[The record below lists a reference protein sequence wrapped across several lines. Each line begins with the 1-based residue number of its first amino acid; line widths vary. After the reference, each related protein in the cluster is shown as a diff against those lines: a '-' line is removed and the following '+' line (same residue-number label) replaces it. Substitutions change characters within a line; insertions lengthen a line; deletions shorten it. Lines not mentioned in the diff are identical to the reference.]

1 MNVWAAWTG
10 SGTGVE
16 KNGVWYAV
24 YDDNQ
29 YDKITN
35 GEVKSYTLSVPA
47 AGQCAVSYKRY
58 SGLSTNSGISVVN
71 QSSSSLG
78 SFTCKSTSWATYNF
92 DITISSTKVL
102 FNKTS
107 GTGGSIKS
115 IRIPMAKYMEAP
127 SKTSIDFD
135 SKKVYDA
142 ASTATF
148 TIAHC
153 NIPEMTY
160 TINNNGGDASAIS
173 DVSVSFTENS
183 KPGYYSTATITV
195 KYTPT
200 CAGNLKANLVISAGT
215 YGSKTI
221 SLAGSATK
229 LSQTLSW
236 NEPIA
241 TTIAVGETGAVSA
254 TATSGLSV
262 TYSSSNSSVLSVN
275 PTTGKLTAHA
285 AGTATITASQTGDC
299 AYSAATSITKD
310 FTVSDLLTPTF
321 WLDNDPDKTEKTI
334 KVDDQV
340 QIYLTNTTASL
351 TSTDSTD
358 DFDYSLSG
366 NIITLTAKNRG
377 LKSSYDATFTLSQ
390 PAVAGVSR
398 SANRTFTFH
407 ISRYA
412 NNLDATIS
420 ATGLHPDGTA
430 TITLGETQNN
440 IGTTVDYSVKTQ
452 TLDPLNT
459 VLNPADGTNV
469 VVNAANTFTAKNAG
483 TATVTVSQ
491 AGTYKYE
498 PFTKDFD
505 ITVSKIANTLA
516 VASISMSMKV
526 DDVRSPIYSD
536 KNSDGAISTTS
547 TDASVASFAV
557 ATNSLTANNAG
568 TATVTVAQA
577 ETYKYSG
584 CSHDIAVSVSKYT
597 PSVAWKQTTATLN
610 EHITNPFTI
619 TANATTL
626 DATSFTALDP
636 TLADLQTNDIQ
647 TYYTAGTARFRLTRD
662 EDRKFYA
669 LNETL
674 NLVIAPAAEDCD
686 LFNDPTERSLWT
698 IQEGSAMALA
708 EGLRGTLIF
717 DACYPDINN
726 LFASNDFFVEYSD
739 DNASTWQTL
748 GEPDLKKDYKTFEYS
763 LSMLQSATHIR
774 FVTKTGATYTKKYRN
789 VRVTRQL
796 YLTPSV
802 AAIAM
807 PTIVKDASSFETFE
821 VEWSTCDES
830 SVRLISTN
838 PKFQIS
844 LDGENFFDEL
854 TLSNSPYSY
863 GSATITVKYTSSVIT
878 GATPDEGTIEI
889 YNPSRH
895 ETVYLTG
902 MTALEA
908 NLVWDQSFTYESEE
922 DGSFSASEVLEA
934 HVEND
939 IQDDITAYYDLAF
952 SLEDGSFASITGT
965 TLTITGTG
973 RTNIT
978 CTATPKSAYA
988 DMYASIVM
996 TKTLFVHQYGTSC
1009 ESNLLDEPDK
1019 ISLGMYSGSRD
1030 YILSA
1035 GPADML
1041 TFKMWKVTAATQK
1054 ITVDIY
1060 SADNTKL
1067 LSKEFG
1073 VGSMST
1079 SKPSSPNASID
1090 LKGLSGTPYRLHF
1103 SGSGSLDKYVSDVYV
1118 TQQYYL
1124 ETSPALSN
1132 IDEEVLIGQD
1142 FAMDIT
1148 VAYSDIPLL
1157 QYAVSNNTG
1166 ANLSLAPK
1174 LGAEPTM
1181 TCGDYGTFTFTLS
1194 GSWTT
1199 PASYSETITI
1209 TDAVGTTIVI
1219 PVSISVV
1226 NGDVYYLTPGGD
1238 WSVVSSWHKNAV
1250 DGPVA
1255 TALPAISNPVVIV
1268 APTSVDNEAFAYSMK
1283 ITETGSLTVNP
1294 TAGLTVGAGG
1304 ITDESGNAITDA
1316 SVITLAAN
1324 TSGQTGYLRI
1334 SPEAMVAQPYAT
1346 AQLFTKAFYSNHA
1359 RWQYIGSPVTNSTVS
1374 NAQDLFYK
1382 CYLYGWDETNLSSV
1396 WASTGNYHKMQPF
1409 HGYATTTKQAAY
1421 EHGRTVSFDGQLNP
1435 TADQDVAVTC
1445 TAGQAADDKGWNL
1458 IANSWTSPIDV
1469 TGFSSA
1475 DFPDGAD
1482 MTLYVYNTGS
1492 SLEAQYGTAD
1502 FDDKRA
1508 SVTTYGSE
1516 AGQYTTIATLSA
1528 GYLATYEQKIIPAM
1542 QGFFYVSNTNGTLHL
1557 DYDRLVWQAD
1567 LEHNVNRPLRAPQR
1581 DMADS
1586 NLSNR
1591 EQELSS
1597 RIYMHLMEAND
1608 STADHLYLLEKE
1620 DWTGGFDNGYDARK
1634 VLQEGLTS
1642 IFTSEKDGKMAV
1654 SASDAVA
1661 GTYVGIQTGADSVYT
1676 LRFAYLIGEPLYV
1689 RDMLTDSIFA
1699 VTEETEYTFSAAPNS
1714 LFDMR
1719 FRIEDSLPNADFGSD
1734 VATDWEGTSKDAS
1747 LWLNGSTICVSGK
1760 GLFGLYDA
1768 AGRLVSSR
1776 YVDGALTF
1784 DTTSLPQGIYVARL
1798 GNSAQKIVR

>member
-1 MNVWAAWTG
+1 MNVWAECYIVNESQEKTLTLS
-10 SGTGVE
+10 SGTVATYTWTNKQRTNRKVSFQAKTSLATTSNA
-16 KNGVWYAV
+16 KNMTLQQTTDGSNWSDV
-24 YDDNQ
+24 Q
-29 YDKITN
+29 TFSLKT
-35 GEVKSYTLSVPA
+35 SYNTYTST
-47 AGQCAVSYKRY
+47 S
-58 SGLSTNSGISVVN
+58 LSTNAVGIRFRVGGIYTRSVKNVTVGY
-71 QSSSSLG
+71 G
-78 SFTCKSTSWATYNF
+78 SFIDNPSLLSLSFGEVDACDVTVSKS
-92 DITISSTKVL
+92 
-102 FNKTS
+102 
-107 GTGGSIKS
+107 
-115 IRIPMAKYMEAP
+115 
-127 SKTSIDFD
+127 
-135 SKKVYDA
+135 
-142 ASTATF
+142 F
-148 TIAHC
+148 TVDWC
-153 NIPEMTY
+153 N
-160 TINNNGGDASAIS
+160 ASALS
-173 DVSVSFTENS
+173 ASELSQYSVAIENNATTCTY
-183 KPGYYSTATITV
+183 GTATITV
-195 KYTPT
+195 TYKH
-200 CAGNLKANLVISAGT
+200 SAEGIHNET
-215 YGSKTI
+215 LTI
-221 SLAGSATK
+221 SDGISYSKNISLSGSSVK
-229 LSQTLSW
+229 CSQSLSW
-236 NEPIA
+236 DNEPIA
-241 TTIAVGETGAVSA
+241 TDVVLGSNPTISA

-262 TYSSSNSSVLSVN
+262 TYSSSNSLVLSVN
-275 PTTGKLTAHA
+275 PTTGELTPVA
-285 AGTATITASQTGDC
+285 AGSATITASQSGDC
-299 AYSAATSITKD
+299 AYSAATNITKD

-321 WLDNDPDKTEKTI
+321 WLDNDPDKIEKTI

-351 TSTDSTD
+351 TSTYSTD
-358 DFDYSLSG
+358 DFDYSLSD

-377 LKSSYDATFTLSQ
+377 LKSSYYAEFTLSQ

-398 SANRTFTFH
+398 SADRTFRFH
-407 ISRYA
+407 ISRYP
-412 NNLDATIS
+412 NDLDASIS

-430 TITLGETQNN
+430 TITLGGTQNN
-440 IGTTVDYSVKTQ
+440 VGTTITYSVKTQ

-491 AGTYKYE
+491 AGTYKYD

-516 VASISMSMKV
+516 VASTSMSMKV

-568 TATVTVAQA
+568 AATVTISQA
-577 ETYKYSG
+577 ETYKYTG

-597 PSVAWKQTTATLN
+597 PVVAWKQTEATLN

-647 TYYTAGTARFRLTRD
+647 TYYTAGTARFRLIRD
-662 EDRKFYA
+662 EDRKYSA

-674 NLVIAPAAEDCD
+674 NLVIAPAAENCD
-686 LFNDPTERSLWT
+686 LLNAPTERSFSTAVWDFGGHKDTPLPLTYTNGLANQLIFEARKDAAGVDNFAVAYSTNNGGDWT
-698 IQEGSAMALA
+698 ILGQP
-708 EGLRGTLIF
+708 GL
-717 DACYPDINN
+717 
-726 LFASNDFFVEYSD
+726 SSD
-739 DNASTWQTL
+739 YQQFTYDNIPENITHVR
-748 GEPDLKKDYKTFEYS
+748 FE
-763 LSMLQSATHIR
+763 AA
-774 FVTKTGATYTKKYRN
+774 TGATLSKYYRN

-802 AAIAM
+802 TAIAM

-821 VEWSTCDES
+821 VKWSSCDAS
-830 SVRLISTN
+830 SVRLVSTN

-844 LDGENFFDEL
+844 QDGENFYDEL
-854 TLSNSPYSY
+854 TLSNSPYTY
-863 GSATITVKYTSSVIT
+863 GSATIMVKYTSSVIT
-878 GATPDEGTIEI
+878 GAMPDEGRIEI

-908 NLVWDQSFTYESEE
+908 NLVWEQNFSYESEE
-922 DGSFSASEVLEA
+922 DGSFSATETLIS

-939 IQDDITAYYDLAF
+939 IQDDITSHYDLVY
-952 SLEDGSFASITGT
+952 SLGDDSFASISGT
-965 TLTITGTG
+965 TLSISGTG
-973 RTNIT
+973 RTTIT

-988 DMYASIVM
+988 DTYASIVVS
-996 TKTLFVHQYGTSC
+996 KTLFVHQYGTSC

-1209 TDAVGTTIVI
+1209 TDAVGTTILI

-1255 TALPAISNPVVIV
+1255 TELPAISNPVVIV
-1268 APTSVDNEAFAYSMK
+1268 APTSVDNEAYAYSMK
-1283 ITETGSLTVNP
+1283 ITETGSLTINP

-1324 TSGQTGYLRI
+1324 TAGQTGYLRI
-1334 SPEAMVAQPYAT
+1334 SPEATVAQPYAT

-1359 RWQYIGSPVTNSTVS
+1359 RWQYIGSPVTNTTVS

-1382 CYLYGWDETNLSSV
+1382 CFLYGWDETNVSSV

-1409 HGYATTTKQAAY
+1409 HGYATTTKQVAY

-1435 TADQDVAVTC
+1435 IADQDCPITC
-1445 TAGQAADDKGWNL
+1445 TDAQAAEDKGWNL

-1508 SVTTYGSE
+1508 TITSYGSE

-1581 DMADS
+1581 DMANNS
-1586 NLSNR
+1586 LSDK

-1597 RIYMHLMEAND
+1597 RIYMLLMGAND

-1642 IFTSEKDGKMAV
+1642 IFTTEKDGKMAV

-1699 VTEETEYTFSAAPNS
+1699 VTEETKYTFSAAPNS

-1734 VATDWEGTSKDAS
+1734 VATDWETTTTDAS
-1747 LWLNGSTICVSGK
+1747 LWLNGSTLCVSGK

-1784 DTTSLPQGIYVARL
+1784 DTTTLPQGIYVARL